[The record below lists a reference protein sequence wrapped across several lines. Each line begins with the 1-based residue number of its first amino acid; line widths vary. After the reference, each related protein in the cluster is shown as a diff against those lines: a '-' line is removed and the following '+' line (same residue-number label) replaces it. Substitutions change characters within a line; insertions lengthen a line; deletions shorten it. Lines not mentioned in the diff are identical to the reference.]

1 MPILKIS
8 GIKMPKIKI
17 SYLIKLNFPTQFLFK
32 ISHLVR
38 TTYLYFLRILN
49 LNTYSTKESNI
60 FNI

>member
-32 ISHLVR
+32 IFHLVR
-38 TTYLYFLRILN
+38 KIYLYFLRILN